1 MQNNQN
7 PQSPKDSYK
16 DIIIKQVKEAYD
28 DELKTNLMKFKEA
41 NITTQA
47 AAGQK
52 LTLEVDVLRKAL
64 NIFGDTVYDLDLENE
79 ALKEKIKDYGDLD
92 LEKLNQIIAYKKSN
106 TEIEDKNKRILSRLN
121 QTMDKSRMIQKK

>member
-1 MQNNQN
+1 MKNN
-7 PQSPKDSYK
+7 
-16 DIIIKQVKEAYD
+16 
-28 DELKTNLMKFKEA
+28 LTKFKEA

-64 NIFGDTVYDLDLENE
+64 NIFGDTVYDLDFENE
-79 ALKEKIKDYGDLD
+79 ALKEKLKDYGDLD
-92 LEKLNQIIAYKKSN
+92 PEKLNQIIAYKKSN